1 MDAIHPNFN
10 VQRAVIPLWKALT
23 KLFKCY
29 FMAQVLF
36 IDQNFDF
43 FYPAVQVLK
52 NAILL
57 FTHLAQ
63 NWRSA
68 KTVGARD
75 LILNSKMLKTL
86 Y

>member
-1 MDAIHPNFN
+1 M
-10 VQRAVIPLWKALT
+10 
-23 KLFKCY
+23 
-29 FMAQVLF
+29 
-36 IDQNFDF
+36 
-43 FYPAVQVLK
+43 QVLK

-57 FTHLAQ
+57 FTHPVQ